1 MIWQS
6 IDCMKKLLYLIL
18 ILFTVSGTVC
28 AQNEP
33 GDGGKLREKMIQ
45 YVQQKLGLSKDEAA
59 KFEPVFTNYLKD
71 LRATNRQY
79 SGDRLVLQDKVVEL
93 RLRYRDQFKPIIGE
107 QRSNEV
113 FIHERNFIK
122 QVQEI
127 MHERLQNRED
137 GRSNK
142 RF

>member
-1 MIWQS
+1 
-6 IDCMKKLLYLIL
+6 MKRLIYYLIFL
-18 ILFTVSGTVC
+18 LTISGSVA

-33 GDGGKLREKMIQ
+33 GDGAKLREKMIQ

-59 KFEPVFTNYLKD
+59 RFEPVFINYLKD
-71 LRATNRQY
+71 LRATNQLY
-79 SGDRLVLQDKVVEL
+79 KGDRLVLQDKVVEL
-93 RLRYRDQFKPIIGE
+93 RLRYRDQFKPIIGD
-107 QRSNEV
+107 QRSNDV
-113 FIHERNFIK
+113 FTHERNFIK

-127 MHERLQNRED
+127 RNERLQNRED

>member
-1 MIWQS
+1 
-6 IDCMKKLLYLIL
+6 MKRLIYYLIFL
-18 ILFTVSGTVC
+18 LTISGSVA

-33 GDGGKLREKMIQ
+33 GDGAKLREKMIQ
-45 YVQQKLGLSKDEAA
+45 YIQQKLGLSKDEAA
-59 KFEPVFTNYLKD
+59 RFEPVFINYLKD
-71 LRATNRQY
+71 LRATNQLY
-79 SGDRLVLQDKVVEL
+79 KGDRLVLQDKVVEL

-107 QRSNEV
+107 QRSNDV
-113 FIHERNFIK
+113 FTHERNFIK

-127 MHERLQNRED
+127 RNERLQNRED